1 MATPAMRSLTRLRA
15 SHPPPT
21 FLSRRAE
28 TSSRPVTLT
37 LTLALTRNYHQTPTR
52 RPTSLPSS
60 STKLT
65 LHHHHVH
72 HQQTRPFSLYPL
84 IETTLSLSHT
94 ALTTLHTA
102 TGTPWF
108 LTIPLFSLAVSLLT
122 RLPAIIYSRRTH
134 QRLQRIQPLANAW
147 RARVRHDLQ
156 GELRRQ
162 PDNPTA
168 TAAGSDGQRGRGR
181 GQQLTPKSFYNH
193 ARAAQSK
200 LYRRWGVHTWRE
212 TGMRVAA
219 VPFWLVGIEWIR
231 RICGGPRGVV
241 GTFLF
246 GRGEGVET
254 VVTEAFTGGG
264 SGGSGT
270 TGTGTGTGEMMLSGT
285 GPAGGNEVMAT
296 TAGGWVDD
304 AVAAAST
311 SAADI
316 QQAVAASSSSSG
328 YAADP
333 TLMTGGCLWFPDL
346 TAADPLHILPLALSV
361 VFVLNIMP
369 NTMSGIRL
377 LFGAR
382 DPQNPGTSDAA
393 VLDPAMKWRLR
404 LQRSLLM
411 VGIAVGPLTMDL
423 PCALHLYWITS
434 SLSGNLQAQVI
445 STLMPL
451 PKTVPP
457 AKMQEPIF
465 ISPTRESVAFEEE
478 RERQW
483 AQEKRNRQ

>member
-1 MATPAMRSLTRLRA
+1 MATPAIR
-15 SHPPPT
+15 
-21 FLSRRAE
+21 
-28 TSSRPVTLT
+28 TL
-37 LTLALTRNYHQTPTR
+37 P
-52 RPTSLPSS
+52 LPNPN
-60 STKLT
+60 
-65 LHHHHVH
+65 HHG
-72 HQQTRPFSLYPL
+72 HQQIRPFSLYPL

-108 LTIPLFSLAVSLLT
+108 LTIPLFSLAVSLFT
-122 RLPAIIYSRRTH
+122 RLPAIIYSRHTH

-147 RARVRHDLQ
+147 RARVTHDLQ
-156 GELRRQ
+156 G
-162 PDNPTA
+162 
-168 TAAGSDGQRGRGR
+168 DGGRGR

-219 VPFWLVGIEWIR
+219 VPFWLVGIESIR

-246 GRGEGVET
+246 GRGEGVMT
-254 VVTEAFTGGG
+254 
-264 SGGSGT
+264 
-270 TGTGTGTGEMMLSGT
+270 
-285 GPAGGNEVMAT
+285 T
-296 TAGGWVDD
+296 TAGGWVDGS
-304 AVAAAST
+304 VTAAST

-316 QQAVAASSSSSG
+316 QQAVVAASSSSSSG

-445 STLMPL
+445 SKLMPL

-478 RERQW
+478 RARQW